1 MVNEVYF
8 SGNIERVIYSNKD
21 NNFHILSLEIENTN
35 SGYKDM
41 SIVVTGNVIDIQEG
55 DAYTFWG
62 NMKQHQKFGEQ
73 LEISRY
79 EKNQMS
85 KEGLVNYFSSD
96 KFKGIGKKRAL
107 QIIELYG
114 NGDNTIKKILDEP
127 EKLGTISGFT
137 KEKRIIFL
145 GQLKQNFASEQIL
158 SKLFSYGLSPK
169 IATKIYEKYEL
180 DSVTI
185 IKENPFVIM
194 EEVKGV
200 GFKVVDHLAERVGI
214 SPESPVRLQA
224 AILHTVQEIS
234 IRTGNTYVE
243 ANELLQESSSI
254 LRNSR
259 PTQLNNEL
267 LESQLKELIQSEKI
281 IQVDN
286 KIFDTSLFYS
296 EQSIANNI
304 QRLLDIEFK
313 TDSEEELLKAIDE
326 AEEELKMTYDKVQK
340 EAIYKAL
347 KSKVF
352 ILTGGPG
359 TGKTTV
365 LKGII
370 KAYEKIHGLNLVGM
384 SEPPVM
390 LAAPTGRAAKRMN
403 ELTHLPSAT
412 IHRHLGIFGDDD
424 IPLIDELECDLII
437 IDEFSMVD
445 TWLAKKLF
453 ESISNR
459 TQVIIVGDQDQLP
472 SVGPGQ
478 VLADLLEVND
488 IPKTCLVKTFRQS
501 DDSTIVELATQMKN
515 GELKSD
521 FTDKKADRSFIEASS
536 NKIPELMSK
545 IVQLA
550 LKNGISS
557 NDIQV
562 LAPMYKGDA
571 GIDNLN
577 NVLQNLLNP
586 KKSDTT
592 EFLYNKTVFREGDR
606 VLHLV
611 NNAELNVFNGDTGVI
626 TELIPSKYTESKQD
640 ELRIVF
646 DGGEVLYP
654 RNEWIKITLAY
665 AMSIHKSQGSEF
677 PVVILP
683 VTSQAYVML
692 QRNLIYTAVT
702 RAKSKLVMLGE
713 FRAFK
718 RAIESRSVRRKTYL
732 IERFSEHKNKSKV
745 EN

>member
-1 MVNEVYF
+1 
-8 SGNIERVIYSNKD
+8 
-21 NNFHILSLEIENTN
+21 
-35 SGYKDM
+35 
-41 SIVVTGNVIDIQEG
+41 
-55 DAYTFWG
+55 
-62 NMKQHQKFGEQ
+62 
-73 LEISRY
+73 
-79 EKNQMS
+79 
-85 KEGLVNYFSSD
+85 
-96 KFKGIGKKRAL
+96 
-107 QIIELYG
+107 
-114 NGDNTIKKILDEP
+114 
-127 EKLGTISGFT
+127 
-137 KEKRIIFL
+137 
-145 GQLKQNFASEQIL
+145 
-158 SKLFSYGLSPK
+158 
-169 IATKIYEKYEL
+169 
-180 DSVTI
+180 
-185 IKENPFVIM
+185 
-194 EEVKGV
+194 
-200 GFKVVDHLAERVGI
+200 
-214 SPESPVRLQA
+214 
-224 AILHTVQEIS
+224 
-234 IRTGNTYVE
+234 
-243 ANELLQESSSI
+243 
-254 LRNSR
+254 
-259 PTQLNNEL
+259 
-267 LESQLKELIQSEKI
+267 
-281 IQVDN
+281 
-286 KIFDTSLFYS
+286 
-296 EQSIANNI
+296 
-304 QRLLDIEFK
+304 
-313 TDSEEELLKAIDE
+313 
-326 AEEELKMTYDKVQK
+326 
-340 EAIYKAL
+340 
-347 KSKVF
+347 
-352 ILTGGPG
+352 
-359 TGKTTV
+359 
-365 LKGII
+365 
-370 KAYEKIHGLNLVGM
+370 
-384 SEPPVM
+384 
-390 LAAPTGRAAKRMN
+390 
-403 ELTHLPSAT
+403 
-412 IHRHLGIFGDDD
+412 
-424 IPLIDELECDLII
+424 
-437 IDEFSMVD
+437 MVD